1 MIILTIRTDK
11 PEAELGVYDN
21 DKMLAV
27 EKWEAHRTLSDTI
40 FYKLKDLLNNSS
52 KEIGDLE
59 GIVCFKGPGSFT
71 GLRIGLS
78 VGNALSFA
86 RSVPIVATNGE
97 GWVQKGT
104 KKLLS
109 GENERVALPEYGAP
123 VHTTKQRK

>member
-1 MIILTIRTDK
+1 MIILTICTDK
-11 PEAELGVYDN
+11 PEVELGVYDN

-27 EKWEAHRTLSDTI
+27 ENWEAYRTLSDTI

-123 VHTTKQRK
+123 VHTTEQRK